1 MTKLSPI
8 PPEVRAQLAAL
19 ADRELSKEECRA
31 QIAIPLSP
39 EEIENTLALV
49 HWFRG
54 RYPDVAS
61 RLAYARRAHKRWRR
75 ATVPVSRGRVVPKG

>member
-1 MTKLSPI
+1 MTKLLPISP
-8 PPEVRAQLAAL
+8 EARAKLAAL
-19 ADRELSKEECRA
+19 TDRHLSEEEWRA
-31 QIAIPLSP
+31 QMAIPLAS

-61 RLAYARRAHKRWRR
+61 RLAYARRAYKRWCR
-75 ATVPVSRGRVVPKG
+75 AAMPVSRA